1 MTIRELAPQFLAIGE
16 AYAGCG
22 PDHPNTP
29 NPKLRDRTEAFLA
42 EHPALFDDPSYVE
55 FLRLFS
61 GAMVVYPSQGD
72 EDWVVCLPGLVEVD
86 PDLVPFTTEGYGV
99 GSDGFLMVVQMFY
112 QPASRGELHFGYY
125 MTAGQ
130 RPGLHRIVRR
140 GETESRAWYAASFAA
155 WLQRFLE
162 LREAMLDE

>member
-1 MTIRELAPQFLAIGE
+1 M
-16 AYAGCG
+16 
-22 PDHPNTP
+22 
-29 NPKLRDRTEAFLA
+29 
-42 EHPALFDDPSYVE
+42 
-55 FLRLFS
+55 
-61 GAMVVYPSQGD
+61 
-72 EDWVVCLPGLVEVD
+72 
-86 PDLVPFTTEGYGV
+86 VPFTTEGYGV
-99 GSDGFLMVVQMFY
+99 GTDGFLMVVQMFY

-130 RPGLHRIVRR
+130 RPGLQRIVRR